1 MTSFPTLIYGA
12 FSAHLY
18 LSTQSS
24 LATIELSYL
33 FLSQPVSRFTYGRA
47 ECGWLVVFF
56 LSNREYFSFTI
67 GSELSW
73 EREKVWIFLFEPIDF
88 FSDCF
93 VSGQSLPQILVLG
106 ASWTQFLAEDLESN
120 EPALACIINLL
131 LPFGAWITRVRTSEI
146 RRLREQNITETA

>member
-1 MTSFPTLIYGA
+1 MHGA

-33 FLSQPVSRFTYGRA
+33 FLSQPVSRFTYGRV

-73 EREKVWIFLFEPIDF
+73 ERERKYEFFFLNRLIF

-120 EPALACIINLL
+120 KFALACIINLL
-131 LPFGAWITRVRTSEI
+131 LPFWAWITRVRTSEI